1 MPLDR
6 IPKAVFQR
14 LRGRSGW
21 PAAALALSWL
31 RGTRVSAVE
40 EKIGVVTD
48 YLNRV
53 GVAVV
58 RITDGDLRLGDRVKI
73 TGRTT
78 ELTQTVESLQIAH
91 RRVEHASR
99 GTEVAMKVQGPVRGH
114 DQVFRVRDG

>member
-1 MPLDR
+1 M
-6 IPKAVFQR
+6 
-14 LRGRSGW
+14 
-21 PAAALALSWL
+21 SWL
-31 RGTRVSAVE
+31 RGKRVSAVE

-58 RITDGDLRLGDRVKI
+58 RLTDGDLRLGDRVKI

-78 ELTQTVESLQIAH
+78 EFHPDGGIP
-91 RRVEHASR
+91 SR
-99 GTEVAMKVQGPVRGH
+99 GTEVAMKVPEPVRRR

>member
-1 MPLDR
+1 
-6 IPKAVFQR
+6 V
-14 LRGRSGW
+14 
-21 PAAALALSWL
+21 SWL
-31 RGTRVSAVE
+31 RGERVSAVE

-58 RITDGDLRLGDRVKI
+58 RLTNGALRLSDRVRI

-78 ELTQTVESLQIAH
+78 ELTQTVESLQIEH
-91 RRVEHASR
+91 RDVEHASR
-99 GTEVAMKVQGPVRGH
+99 GTEVAMKVQEAVRRH